1 MQALIYLGPEKRD
14 GPGEE
19 NKGRSWEKRMRD
31 GPGRREWGTVLRE
44 ENKDRPKMKNEEI
57 DFFVEIW

>member
-19 NKGRSWEKRMRD
+19 NKD
-31 GPGRREWGTVLRE
+31 H
-44 ENKDRPKMKNEEI
+44 PKMKNEEI

>member
-31 GPGRREWGTVLRE
+31 GPERRE
-44 ENKDRPKMKNEEI
+44 
-57 DFFVEIW
+57 

>member
-19 NKGRSWEKRMRD
+19 KKGRTRMKRNTEVTER
-31 GPGRREWGTVLRE
+31 GKKLHRLR
-44 ENKDRPKMKNEEI
+44 
-57 DFFVEIW
+57 